1 MANLE
6 IQHLFL
12 RFLITINNRGIHANV
27 IVYIFSHLNTTLR
40 AEEDLFGIYYLQ
52 AAKGLVVK
60 GLALWV

>member
-12 RFLITINNRGIHANV
+12 RFLITINNRGIHADV

-40 AEEDLFGIYYLQ
+40 AKENLFGLYYLQ
-52 AAKGLVVK
+52 AAKGLVK
-60 GLALWV
+60 LNTW